1 MYCESSM
8 QDFLSILTWKIHQTM
23 ALLDPLQMESLSAN
37 MTKGHGR
44 QMHDW
49 KVLVTYYKD
58 THFKLVAEKTRYNG
72 HMGSDRQQGDVTF
85 SDCGATSVEFVAQK
99 KTIQEGSDCCGE

>member
-1 MYCESSM
+1 MVMYCESSM
-8 QDFLSILTWKIHQTM
+8 QDFILTWKIHQAM
-23 ALLDPLQMESLSAN
+23 ALLDPLQMKSLSAN

-58 THFKLVAEKTRYNG
+58 TYFIEKAEKTRYNG
-72 HMGSDRQQGDVTF
+72 HMGSDRQTGWHDF
-85 SDCGATSVEFVAQK
+85 
-99 KTIQEGSDCCGE
+99 